1 MYFGKTAISTLC
13 LFNFV
18 SFAVADKLLRNRKL
32 GPSNGPPDNGPH
44 GNRPHSNKD
53 EEDDPRRPGGPNL
66 DFGQEADYIVVFKD
80 ESSHSS
86 FSQNEMATVNSVR
99 HLSFMNGEVIKLPNA
114 QAAQQWA
121 ERDDVLFVEK
131 DQEVRKLAETV
142 PYGINL
148 VEAFNIDYVAD
159 SGVKACII
167 DTGYALLHEDL
178 PNNINY
184 GNDNLVTGY
193 NPYDNGEVWYKDGD
207 GHGTH
212 VAGTMA
218 AVGGNDV
225 GVVGVTSKAKMPL
238 HIGKGLTDSGSGS
251 MSGVLDA
258 MKNCVENGAKV
269 VNMSL
274 GGGGPSSAVQSFLTG
289 LENDGTNVLFVAAAG
304 NGGSSSYSYP
314 ASYDSPLVMSVAAV
328 NSNSVK
334 ASFSQYNDQVDIA
347 APGVGVKST
356 VTTSSGASFSYAT
369 WGGTSMAS
377 PHVAGVAALIW
388 SHHPSKSAAEV
399 RSALE
404 CSAVMPEQYGNN
416 VKNDFVGY
424 GVVNAQNALAL
435 LEWGDFSGCPSSAP
449 TMSPTPLDCS
459 EDVIEI
465 RITTDLYPT
474 ETAWFLTDICSN
486 TEVAEKLLGDYTLS
500 NYEYITLICVPPGR
514 EYSFKITDE
523 FGDGICCNFG
533 DGSYDILYNGEPV
546 ASGSGTFAA
555 EEIKTFG
562 QCGTS
567 PPSPAPSLAPQSS
580 IGPTSSHSPTYSP
593 APTVTSS
600 PSSTSSCSS
609 GQVEFI
615 FTLTTDNYPE
625 ETKWILKEAFKWQ
638 TGTKIAGESFGTY
651 NSSQTTY
658 IETICIKKNKSHI
671 FRINDKAND
680 GLCCD
685 HGNGE
690 YSIALNGQEPFH
702 SGGNFGKKEQVK
714 FMAFPDYSDMQAF
727 TIEIE
732 REPKGVYLDWTSK
745 DEEENS

>member
-404 CSAVMPEQYGNN
+404 CSAVMPEQYGDD
-416 VKNDFVGY
+416 VKNNEVGY
-424 GVVNAQNALAL
+424 GVVNAKNALAL
-435 LEWGDFSGCPSSAP
+435 LEFSDFSGCPTIAP
-449 TMSPTPLDCS
+449 TMAPTPLDCS
-459 EDVIEI
+459 EDIIEI
-465 RITTDLYPT
+465 IITTDIYPS
-474 ETAWFLTDICSN
+474 ETAWVLTNSCSN
-486 TEVAEKLLGDYTLS
+486 TEVASEDNHPFGE
-500 NYEYITLICVPPGR
+500 YEYTTKICVPPGG
-514 EYSFKITDE
+514 EYFFRITDS
-523 FGDGICCNFG
+523 FGDGICCSNG
-533 DGSYDILYNGEPV
+533 QGSYNILYNGESV
-546 ASGSGTFAA
+546 ASGGEFLN
-555 EEIKTFG
+555 EDIKIFG
-562 QCGTS
+562 QCGTP
-567 PPSPAPSLAPQSS
+567 PPSPAPQVTATPSVA
-580 IGPTSSHSPTYSP
+580 PTSSHSPSYPPTTTG
-593 APTVTSS
+593 APSQVATF
-600 PSSTSSCSS
+600 SCPS
-609 GQVEFI
+609 GQVEFSL
-615 FTLTTDNYPE
+615 TLTTDNYPE
-625 ETKWILKEAFKWQ
+625 ETKWVIKEGFRWQ
-638 TGTKIAGESFGTY
+638 TGTTLTTESFGTY
-651 NSSQTTY
+651 TSSQTTY
-658 IETICIKKNKSHI
+658 TETICIIKNKSHY

-680 GLCCD
+680 GLCCE
-685 HGNGE
+685 HGTGE
-690 YSIALNGQEPFH
+690 YSIALNGQGPFY
-702 SGGNFGKKEQVK
+702 SGGDFGRKESVK
-714 FMAFPDYSDMQAF
+714 FMAFPDYNEMHTF
-727 TIEIE
+727 GIEIE
-732 REPKGVYLDWTSK
+732 RERKGVHPYLDKTRE
-745 DEEENS
+745 DEEEKG